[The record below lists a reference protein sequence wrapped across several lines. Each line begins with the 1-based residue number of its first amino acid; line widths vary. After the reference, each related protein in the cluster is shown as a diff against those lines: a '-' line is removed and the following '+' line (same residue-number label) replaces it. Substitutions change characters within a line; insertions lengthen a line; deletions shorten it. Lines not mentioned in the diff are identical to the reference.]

1 MVQKVDQL
9 HDAVLLVRDLQQ
21 GKLVEHL
28 VDSMDEF
35 RFVWTWPKSKLL
47 LRQQGTKKTDLAY
60 LTFSSSV
67 GL

>member
-35 RFVWTWPKSKLL
+35 RFVWT
-47 LRQQGTKKTDLAY
+47 
-60 LTFSSSV
+60 
-67 GL
+67 